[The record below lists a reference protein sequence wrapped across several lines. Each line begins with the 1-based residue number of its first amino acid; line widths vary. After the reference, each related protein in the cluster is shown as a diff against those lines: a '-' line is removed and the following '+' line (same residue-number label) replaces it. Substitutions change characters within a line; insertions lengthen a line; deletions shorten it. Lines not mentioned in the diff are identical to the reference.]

1 MLTNLIDAI
10 GTWKMEGSWP
20 FNDSWHVTALWQPE
34 SICSSSRCVCTL
46 LPYRVPICGGW
57 RRTISFAEPSLVSG
71 FKERERKKVGN
82 KSWWNRLFCK
92 QTAGG
97 FRQSCCTPKTIRRW
111 DGAATVLCRISTM
124 HPNPFLYRLHKLYRP
139 ALVHEV
145 FGIIYRP
152 TYIDA
157 ESETRTCQLY
167 RKRLLYI
174 SF

>member
-1 MLTNLIDAI
+1 M
-10 GTWKMEGSWP
+10 MES
-20 FNDSWHVTALWQPE
+20 
-34 SICSSSRCVCTL
+34 
-46 LPYRVPICGGW
+46 
-57 RRTISFAEPSLVSG
+57 
-71 FKERERKKVGN
+71 
-82 KSWWNRLFCK
+82 
-92 QTAGG
+92 
-97 FRQSCCTPKTIRRW
+97 
-111 DGAATVLCRISTM
+111 TVLQANGRGISTELLHTENHKAMGRCCNCSRISTM